1 MRVRSVSFASVCTV
15 LLAAVAAVNGAAA
28 AEPARDVNSLT
39 EAIESRQLDPEAL
52 AKALIDRALAYQARE
67 RFQDAI
73 DDYSAALR
81 VDAMSGRTRA
91 ILLYNRGLAYQRLN
105 SQGMAVED
113 FTNALFLDPTFAEA
127 FHGRANALRLSRQYL
142 FALADYEK
150 ALSHDPPAPHLVY
163 FGEGLTFEA
172 MQRPQDATG
181 VNDQELALE
190 AGFTA

>member
-1 MRVRSVSFASVCTV
+1 VT
-15 LLAAVAAVNGAAA
+15 
-28 AEPARDVNSLT
+28 SLT
-39 EAIESRQLDPEAL
+39 EAIESRQLEPEAL

-67 RFQDAI
+67 RYQEAI

-105 SQGMAVED
+105 SQAMAVED
-113 FTNALFLDPTFAEA
+113 FTNTLFLDPGFSEA
-127 FHGRANALRLSRQYL
+127 FLGRANALRLSRQYL

-150 ALSHDPPAPHLVY
+150 ALAHDPPAPHLVY

-172 MQRPQDATG
+172 LQRPQDAKRVYG
-181 VNDQELALE
+181 MALALKPE
-190 AGFTA
+190 